1 MILYRMYGII
11 EKASEVRTLRYTL
24 MHKNIAVA
32 DIEIDETL
40 GGISKIRGI
49 ISKEHLPVGVVRM
62 QRQNETIDRFAFNQ
76 WWTGR
81 SIPAS
86 RMPRRRKTP

>member
-1 MILYRMYGII
+1 MYGII

-32 DIEIDETL
+32 DIDIDETL
-40 GGISKIRGI
+40 GGISQIRGI

-62 QRQNETIDRFAFNQ
+62 QRQNETFDRFAFIQ

-81 SIPAS
+81 YIPAS
-86 RMPRRRKTP
+86 S